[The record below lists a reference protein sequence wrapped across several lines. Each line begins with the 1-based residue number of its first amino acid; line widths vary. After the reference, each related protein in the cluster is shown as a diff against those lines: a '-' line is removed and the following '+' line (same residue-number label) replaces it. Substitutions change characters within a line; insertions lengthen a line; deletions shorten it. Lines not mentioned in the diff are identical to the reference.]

1 MADDTDPPAI
11 RIPPLPGGQ
20 CGGRRRTKGPNGE
33 DRFCTQPAGHGTDHP
48 GIGHCK
54 WHGGATPNA
63 STNAARR
70 RVADIT
76 ESVRGQL
83 GGFYGLNAPEAQV
96 NPVEV
101 LAEELARCRAVVAWI
116 EGMVGQWT
124 YDRDYDAAT
133 SAGGVLA
140 PPSVGPDGELVP
152 AQVVRHE
159 PGYGRLPESSLTGL
173 PPLLTVVH
181 GDKSSTVSDSEYRA
195 WLRQLGEE
203 RDRLRI
209 TAKLCIDTDLDGRM
223 LRLHE
228 SGGLMIVQALAMVL
242 GWMGLS
248 ERQGELDR
256 LVPQA
261 LEAVHESLRVGT

>member
-1 MADDTDPPAI
+1 MTVPPTPEIPPPAGGLCGAK
-11 RIPPLPGGQ
+11 RLKPG
-20 CGGRRRTKGPNGE
+20 PDGE
-33 DRFCTQPAGHGTDHP
+33 VLYCTQRAGWGTQHP
-48 GIGHCK
+48 GVGNCRRHS
-54 WHGGATPNA
+54 GATPNGNTA
-63 STNAARR
+63 AARR

-76 ESVRGQL
+76 NDVRRQL

-116 EGMVGQWT
+116 EAMVAKWS
-124 YDRDYDAAT
+124 YDRDYDAADER
-133 SAGGVLA
+133 AGGLLTEA
-140 PPSVGPDGELVP
+140 SIGPDGE
-152 AQVVRHE
+152 AI
-159 PGYGRLPESSLTGL
+159 PGETVAPSWRYGRLPELRQTGL

-203 RDRLRI
+203 RDRLRV
-209 TAKLCIDTDLDGRM
+209 TAKLCLDAGLDERM
-223 LRLHE
+223 TRVAE

-248 ERQGELDR
+248 ERQAELDR

-261 LEAVHESLRVGT
+261 LEAVHESLRVGA